1 MGFERKPMSSGLRE
15 GNKVKQYKFTVRWVN
30 EKPLISGDDFGYQ
43 CPSLWKG
50 KMHVLQ
56 ISGSQD
62 LMTFQ
67 KRLLCFNMYEWS
79 EIEDVLPE

>member
-1 MGFERKPMSSGLRE
+1 MSSGLRE

-56 ISGSQD
+56 NTGSQD